1 MSEILR
7 IQNQK
12 ISELSERAVEERDR
26 FLNELK
32 KLEHEFEKYQLKDKA
47 NSLKEGAEKL
57 TSINEEA
64 IQLVAN
70 TSKKLFGVVEQIAEK
85 ELERDPINF
94 IRRES

>member
-32 KLEHEFEKYQLKDKA
+32 KLEHEFEKY
-47 NSLKEGAEKL
+47 
-57 TSINEEA
+57 
-64 IQLVAN
+64 
-70 TSKKLFGVVEQIAEK
+70 
-85 ELERDPINF
+85 
-94 IRRES
+94 